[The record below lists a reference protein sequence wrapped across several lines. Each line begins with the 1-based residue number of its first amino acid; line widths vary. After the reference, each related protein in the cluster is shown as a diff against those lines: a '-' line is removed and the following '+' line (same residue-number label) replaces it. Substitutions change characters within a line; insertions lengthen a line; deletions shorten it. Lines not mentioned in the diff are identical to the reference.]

1 MKRYAAIALCV
12 VAAALGLSRWGRQ
25 ARSAGVGTEPVGS
38 ARENAE
44 PEPSAPVA
52 SSARAELAP
61 LAPPLLDEPALMA
74 ELRLAD
80 SRDPELA
87 LALARDGNARFGDS
101 PDAAERAAL
110 AVKALARTGHL
121 SQARGEAEIMVN
133 RYPDTPWA
141 REVEAHTGAH
151 PHRSPSSQH

>member
-1 MKRYAAIALCV
+1 
-12 VAAALGLSRWGRQ
+12 
-25 ARSAGVGTEPVGS
+25 
-38 ARENAE
+38 
-44 PEPSAPVA
+44 
-52 SSARAELAP
+52 
-61 LAPPLLDEPALMA
+61 MA

-87 LALARDGNARFGDS
+87 LALARDGNARFGES

-141 REVEAHTGAH
+141 REIEALTGAH
-151 PHRSPSSQH
+151 PQGARSSLR